1 MKTKEQ
7 LIKEAYKDN
16 YDLVKEFIDKDGWCT
31 RIDYS
36 SGEEKINHKTL
47 NELGFYKDDG
57 KLETYMSDKGHF
69 WRPIELKEFQHNN
82 GWINIY
88 SLEDLPDNE
97 YFQRTDIE
105 LDHVWC
111 RRIDGLEYVIPVQNL
126 TYTNHTH
133 WQPILKYNSPVY

>member
-7 LIKEAYKDN
+7 LIEETYKELYKTHR
-16 YDLVKEFIDKDGWCT
+16 YLVDKDGWFDNSSETHYVTMGQTEFLGEC
-31 RIDYS
+31 DY
-36 SGEEKINHKTL
+36 KNDTYFRPK
-47 NELGFYKDDG
+47 ELTG
-57 KLETYMSDKGHF
+57 
-69 WRPIELKEFQHNN
+69 IEDNN

-126 TYTNHTH
+126 TYTNHSH
-133 WQPILKYNSPVY
+133 WQPIFKYNSPVY